1 MEEQYLQIAKKYLS
15 KDTRHLTPNICMTIR
30 VSDITKSKDPE
41 QFIKTNMDQVFY
53 DFSTVRIYEDTYG
66 TRMLLFY
73 NPNGKSKMH
82 GTCEKNCL
90 NCSNSFSEAGVGKFD
105 ILHCMEKDGVI
116 VDENDCCN
124 KYA

>member
-41 QFIKTNMDQVFY
+41 QFIKTNMDQVLY

-66 TRMLLFY
+66 TRL
-73 NPNGKSKMH
+73 
-82 GTCEKNCL
+82 
-90 NCSNSFSEAGVGKFD
+90 V
-105 ILHCMEKDGVI
+105 
-116 VDENDCCN
+116 EN
-124 KYA
+124 K